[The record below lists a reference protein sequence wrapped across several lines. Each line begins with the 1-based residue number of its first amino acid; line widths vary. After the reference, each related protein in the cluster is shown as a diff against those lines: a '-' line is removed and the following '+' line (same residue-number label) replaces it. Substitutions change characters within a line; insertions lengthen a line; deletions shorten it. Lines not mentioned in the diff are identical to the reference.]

1 MNAIE
6 GPALPGGA
14 RLHQALRLGKP
25 AGLWYA
31 ALHVTLYVTLY
42 VTLSLCAGRPAQAE
56 TARAEPAAQVWLAAS
71 DLELD
76 QLRGGFQLG
85 DGLMVSFGISR
96 VTYINDRLVASTELN
111 LGPISGLIGQQAAT
125 LRVPLA
131 NALQGA
137 AQAQYRAGLQA
148 PLQAQWVQNGPGN
161 FVPSDAL
168 DARLSTVIQNSLNDQ
183 LLRTQTIINASS
195 NGLGLLRGLNL
206 QRTLDLALTH
216 ALTGR

>member
-6 GPALPGGA
+6 GPGLPAGA
-14 RLHQALRLGKP
+14 RLHQALGLGKP
-25 AGLWYA
+25 AGLWCA
-31 ALHVTLYVTLY
+31 ALHVTLY
-42 VTLSLCAGRPAQAE
+42 VTLSLCAGHPAQAE

-125 LRVPLA
+125 LRVPLT

-148 PLQAQWVQNGPGN
+148 PSQAQWVQNGPGN
-161 FVPSDAL
+161 FVQSDAL

-216 ALTGR
+216 GLTGR

>member
-1 MNAIE
+1 
-6 GPALPGGA
+6 
-14 RLHQALRLGKP
+14 
-25 AGLWYA
+25 
-31 ALHVTLYVTLY
+31 
-42 VTLSLCAGRPAQAE
+42 
-56 TARAEPAAQVWLAAS
+56 
-71 DLELD
+71 
-76 QLRGGFQLG
+76 
-85 DGLMVSFGISR
+85 
-96 VTYINDRLVASTELN
+96 
-111 LGPISGLIGQQAAT
+111 
-125 LRVPLA
+125 VPLA

-161 FVPSDAL
+161 FVQSDAL
-168 DARLSTVIQNSLNDQ
+168 DARLGTVIQNSLNDQ